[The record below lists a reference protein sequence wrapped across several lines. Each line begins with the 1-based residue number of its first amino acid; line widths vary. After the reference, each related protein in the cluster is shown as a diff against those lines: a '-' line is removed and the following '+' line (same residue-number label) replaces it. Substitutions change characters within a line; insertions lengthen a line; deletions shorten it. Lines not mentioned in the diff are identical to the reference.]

1 MCICFYPIISHKGA
15 GAAHISGYLRFLDF
29 HVLKIGP
36 SSYIFLLKNAI
47 LCVLSNEIYED
58 LRQLWCLIYPL
69 YSETTAY
76 WELLCMQIFMFIA
89 FLFQEIEQYTLFV
102 HIRS

>member
-1 MCICFYPIISHKGA
+1 MCICFYPLISHKGA

-36 SSYIFLLKNAI
+36 GSYIFLLKNATS
-47 LCVLSNEIYED
+47 CVLSNEIYED
-58 LRQLWCLIYPL
+58 RRELSCLVYPL
-69 YSETTAY
+69 YSETTDY
-76 WELLCMQIFMFIA
+76 LELFSMQIFMFIA
-89 FLFQEIEQYTLFV
+89 FLFQEIEQYTPFV